1 MKKRPY
7 RAVRV
12 KQVNVDR
19 LSEEVG
25 DDHIVF
31 GVDVGKEDCFGWLQN
46 RGSDSHMVIRWK
58 NPQESRQVVGLLKD
72 LGSHRVEV
80 AMEPSGSYGDP
91 VRSLFWGA
99 EIPVYRV
106 SPKRSHDAVEVFDGV
121 PSSHDAKS
129 AGIVARLHMEGTS
142 QLWEEHSEAGR
153 DLRAGVDVMDM
164 FEERLQRGWG
174 RMEGAMAR
182 YWPEIGAYL
191 DFDGATFL
199 ELLMRYGGPRQI
211 GAEAEQAR
219 VKMRK
224 TGGPLLSEEKIEQV
238 LSSCRETI
246 GVEMTAEEVVAVK
259 HLAADMRKVVQ
270 ELREA
275 KRRVERLSRGNESI
289 EAMAPAV
296 GKMTAAVLVAL
307 GGDPAEYLSGTHWQ
321 KGLGLN
327 LKERSSGK
335 HIGRLKITKR
345 GSGEARRYLYLATL
359 RMINRDIVVRAWY
372 QKKVIRDGGVK
383 MKAIVAIM
391 RKLAKALWYV
401 AQGQEFDSSKLFDV
415 KRLGLEFSA
424 V

>member
-19 LSEEVG
+19 LSEQVG
-25 DDHIVF
+25 DDRIVF
-31 GVDVGKEDCFGWLQN
+31 GVDVGKEDCFGWLQ
-46 RGSDSHMVIRWK
+46 RRQSDFHMIFKWK
-58 NPQESRQVVGLLKD
+58 NPQESRQVVALLKE
-72 LGSHRVEV
+72 LGSQRVEV

-91 VRSLFWGA
+91 VRNLFWGA

-129 AGIVARLHMEGTS
+129 AGIVAKLHIEGAS
-142 QLWEEHSEAGR
+142 QLWEERSEADR

-164 FEERLQRGWG
+164 FEERLQKGRG
-174 RMEGAMAR
+174 RIEGAMGR

-199 ELLMRYGGPRQI
+199 ELLIRYGGPRQI
-211 GAEAEQAR
+211 WAAPEEAR
-219 VKMRK
+219 GMMRK
-224 TGGPLLSEEKIEQV
+224 VGGPLLSEEKIDSV

-246 GVEMTAEEVVAVK
+246 GVEMTSEEAAALK
-259 HLAADMRKVVQ
+259 RLAADTRRVVQ

-275 KRRVERLSRGNESI
+275 KRRVERLSQGNESI
-289 EAMAPAV
+289 EAMAAAV
-296 GKMTAAVLVAL
+296 GKMTAAVMVAL
-307 GGDPAEYLSGTHWQ
+307 GGDPAGYLSGTHWQ

-335 HIGRLKITKR
+335 HIGKLKITKR
-345 GSGEARRYLYLATL
+345 GSGEARRYLYLAAL
-359 RMINRDIVVRAWY
+359 RMIRNDVVVRAWY

-391 RKLAKALWYV
+391 RKLAKALWHV
-401 AQGQEFDSSKLFDV
+401 AQGDKFDSSKLFDV
-415 KRLGLEFSA
+415 KRLALSA